1 MQAGRLR
8 DRLVVQNP
16 TTTRSPTGQPVKSW
30 SDGPAVWAEVKGIS
44 GNEQMSAGV
53 ETAEATIRV
62 WMRFRRDVTAASR
75 LKVLTGPFKGAVLN
89 VIGMPIPDAK
99 GSQLEI
105 LCKQGTEK

>member
-16 TTTRSPTGQPVKSW
+16 TTIRSPTGQPVKAW
-30 SDGPAVWAEVKGIS
+30 SDGPTVWAEVKGIS
-44 GNEQMSAGV
+44 GNEQMSAGA

-62 WMRFRRDVTAASR
+62 WIRFRRDVTAASR

-89 VIGMPIPDAK
+89 VTGMPISDAK

-105 LCKQGTEK
+105 LCKL

>member
-16 TTTRSPTGQPVKSW
+16 TTTRSPTGQPVKTW
-30 SDGPAVWAEVKGIS
+30 SDTETIWAEVKGIS
-44 GNEQMSAGV
+44 GREQMFAGA
-53 ETAEATIRV
+53 ELAEATIRV
-62 WMRFRRDVTAASR
+62 WIRFRHDVTAASR

-89 VIGMPIPDAK
+89 VTGMPIPDAK

-105 LCKQGTEK
+105 LCKLGSEK

>member
-16 TTTRSPTGQPVKSW
+16 TTTRSPTGQPVKTW
-30 SDGPAVWAEVKGIS
+30 SDAETIWAEVKGIS
-44 GNEQMSAGV
+44 GREQMSAGA
-53 ETAEATIRV
+53 ELAEATIRV
-62 WMRFRRDVTAASR
+62 WIRFRHDVTAASR

-99 GSQLEI
+99 GSQFEI
-105 LCKQGTEK
+105 LCKLGSEK